1 MPLEVFVMIICAAFV
16 HAAWNALVKA
26 EGDRLTLIRIM
37 SFTQLNLSLLL
48 LPFVAVPAGE
58 AWSYLI
64 ASAFVNVGYMLFLS
78 EAYRSGDLSH
88 AYPLARG
95 IAPLIVA
102 AVSMLF
108 LGEELSQASQ
118 IAILLIALGITSL
131 SLTRGI
137 EGLRDLRM
145 VGFALGTGGF
155 IAAYTLLDGLGA
167 RAAGTAHG
175 YMIWVSLAASALI
188 IASVRWLQRGVSAPA
203 SRRTRIAGVTSGL
216 TSYISSWMI
225 IWAMTLV
232 PIPLVSALR
241 ETSIVFAV
249 VIGVV
254 FLKERLNLAR
264 LASIMATLIGTTI
277 LKFSR

>member
-1 MPLEVFVMIICAAFV
+1 MPIEVFVMILCAAFI
-16 HAAWNALVKA
+16 HAGWNALVKA
-26 EGDRLTLIRIM
+26 DGDRLALIKIM
-37 SFTQLNLSLLL
+37 SFTQLILSLFL
-48 LPFVAVPAGE
+48 LPFVSVPAEE
-58 AWSYLI
+58 AWPYLI
-64 ASAFVNVGYMLFLS
+64 ASSFVNIGYMLFLS
-78 EAYRSGDLSH
+78 QAYRSGDLSH

-102 AVSMLF
+102 AVSIAF
-108 LGEELSQASQ
+108 LGEQLSQSSR
-118 IAILLIALGITSL
+118 IAILLIGLGITSL
-131 SLTRGI
+131 SLTRGV

-175 YMIWVSLAASALI
+175 YMVWVSLAASAFI
-188 IASVRWLQRGVSAPA
+188 VAAVHWLQKGARGPVS
-203 SRRTRIAGVTSGL
+203 RQTRMAGVASGL
-216 TSYISSWMI
+216 TSYMSSWI
-225 IWAMTLV
+225 VIWAMTLA

-241 ETSIVFAV
+241 ETSIIFAV
-249 VIGVV
+249 AIGVV

-264 LASIMATLIGTTI
+264 LASITATLIGTTI